1 MQVNNYATKAAYDA
15 DNTRSATA
23 SAVSRIVE
31 GSRAVF
37 DGVNV
42 VFEDKNL
49 AGVGDLVCKDVNA
62 NKRVFVKAGTI
73 IRSVFPENLHPYAEV
88 YGRRGDKVLITAIE
102 NLGSYRWGHPFEV
115 ALNNINPEIAG
126 TLAIVVHNNGAVTEE
141 VDVEWEAG
149 TTLAAIAA
157 SISTQFT
164 TLTDAD
170 DKAWVAAAVG
180 TQIILAHN
188 YHLRD
193 TVDSV
198 TGTGGGSG
206 VAFVE
211 DTHNWQVEYAYLS
224 AAEQVRRNNGVDS
237 YFAGGNKKR
246 FVDYYKTNG
255 STPDANVPLGSSTI
269 VNQTSFENSEY
280 CAALRAKYA
289 DYASYLIGEHFIKYP
304 SAFGAMLRDGKETTA
319 LLAALKGTDVR
330 GANEPRFPAADAAF
344 NYSRSED
351 PDLEWWLPSVEE
363 ITILMADRRLNS
375 SDTMED
381 PFNDTAV
388 AMGFAT
394 AYGNGYY
401 PWTCCEYNSN
411 TAFVFYGSYG
421 DVGSDGKANTGT
433 VRPVSAL

>member
-15 DNTRSATA
+15 DNTRSRTA

-73 IRSVFPENLHPYAEV
+73 VRSVFPSNLKPYAEV
-88 YGRRGDKVLITAIE
+88 YGRKGDKVLITAIE

-115 ALNNINPEIAG
+115 LVSNINTAVAG
-126 TLAIVVHNNGAVTEE
+126 TLAISVHNNGSVTEE
-141 VDVEWEAG
+141 VDVSWAAG
-149 TTLAAIAA
+149 ATLESVAA
-157 SISTQFT
+157 SISQQFT

-170 DKAWVAAAVG
+170 DKAWTAAVVG
-180 TQIILAHN
+180 TQIVLAHN

-193 TVDSV
+193 TVDSI
-198 TGTGGGSG
+198 TGTGGGAG
-206 VAFVE
+206 VSFVE
-211 DTHNWQVEYAYLS
+211 DDHNWQVEYAYLNGS
-224 AAEQVRRNNGVDS
+224 ESIRRNNGVDS
-237 YFAGGNKKR
+237 YFAGGNKKK
-246 FVDYYKTNG
+246 FVDYYRTNG
-255 STPDANVPLGSSTI
+255 SVPTGNVPLGSSTI
-269 VNQTSFENSEY
+269 VNKDSFDNSEY
-280 CAALRAKYA
+280 CADLRAKYP
-289 DYASYLIGEHFIKYP
+289 DFASYLIGEHFAQYP
-304 SAFGAMLRDGKETTA
+304 NAYGAMLRDGKETTA
-319 LLAALKGTDVR
+319 VLAALKGTVVR
-330 GANEPRFPAADAAF
+330 GADEPRFPAANAAF
-344 NYSRSED
+344 NYSREED

-363 ITILMADRRLNS
+363 ILIFMTDRRLNA
-375 SDTMED
+375 SDTDPD

-411 TAFVFYGSYG
+411 DAFIFPG
-421 DVGSDGKANTGT
+421 NHGT
-433 VRPVSAL
+433 VNFNSKYTTYPVRPVSAL

>member
-15 DNTRSATA
+15 DNTRSKTA

-49 AGVGDLVCKDVNA
+49 AGVGDLVCKDENA
-62 NKRVFVKAGTI
+62 GKRVFVKAGTI
-73 IRSVFPENLHPYAEV
+73 LRSVFPSNLKPYAEV
-88 YGRRGDKVLITAIE
+88 YGRRGAKVLITAIE

-115 ALNNINPEIAG
+115 ALNNINVEIAG
-126 TLAIVVHNNGAVTEE
+126 TLAIVVHNNGSVTEE
-141 VDVEWEAG
+141 VDVEWAAG

-157 SISTQFT
+157 SITQQFT

-188 YHLRD
+188 YYLRD
-193 TVDSV
+193 TVDTV

-206 VAFVE
+206 VTFVE

-224 AAEQVRRNNGVDS
+224 AAEQVRRRNGVDS
-237 YFAGGNKKR
+237 YFAGGNKKKL
-246 FVDYYKTNG
+246 VDYYKTNG
-255 STPDANVPLGSSTI
+255 STPDSNVPLGSSTI
-269 VNQTSFENSEY
+269 VNKTAFDESEY
-280 CAALRAKYA
+280 CADLRAEYS
-289 DYASYLIGEHFIKYP
+289 DYTAYLIGEHFIEVP

-330 GANEPRFPAADAAF
+330 GAAEPRFPAADAAF
-344 NYSRSED
+344 NYTRAED

-363 ITILMADRRLNS
+363 MVILMADRRLNAA
-375 SDTMED
+375 DTDED

-394 AYGNGYY
+394 AYGSGYY
-401 PWTCCEYNSN
+401 PWTCCDYTSN
-411 TAFVFYGSYG
+411 YAFVFYGGIGGVSNYNKY
-421 DVGSDGKANTGT
+421 DTYA